1 MIAFMKSE
9 EYVDFETS
17 MARRELNW
25 DEDTKSQ
32 WAQIQRGL
40 QAKRFKEVLALTV
53 STKRTELGLSQRE
66 LADLTGI
73 NQRDISHIEQGKAN
87 PTLTT
92 QVKLLSALGL
102 KMEISAI

>member
-1 MIAFMKSE
+1 MITYMKSE

-17 MARRELNW
+17 MASRELNW
-25 DEDTKSQ
+25 DEDTKTQ
-32 WAQIQRGL
+32 WAQIQIALLG
-40 QAKRFKEVLALTV
+40 KRFKELLALTV

-66 LADLTGI
+66 LSDRTGI

-92 QVKLLSALGL
+92 QVKLLAALGL
-102 KMEISAI
+102 KLEITSK